1 MKHKEYF
8 IDGTLVQS
16 HYRGHWIGI
25 ILYSENN
32 YSDKDTVYMV
42 KPLWTQY
49 GRPIRKAYPRKLS
62 EHWLKKYYNT
72 I

>member
-1 MKHKEYF
+1 MNGLVTLANLQALMKMMKHKEYF

-42 KPLWTQY
+42 KPL
-49 GRPIRKAYPRKLS
+49 
-62 EHWLKKYYNT
+62 ECN
-72 I
+72 